1 MIEKVE
7 CKIKEYPIIYLF
19 RGGVSIIK
27 FNFIN
32 FDFKNGLVYLTIKR
46 KIDSKPIFSYTFNKR
61 EEYKV
66 LFDKEFTENL
76 SYSEYIY
83 DLVFEYENNYYPL
96 CLPSQIIV
104 KEVVKDV

>member
-27 FNFIN
+27 FNFTN

-46 KIDSKPIFSYTFNKR
+46 KI
-61 EEYKV
+61 
-66 LFDKEFTENL
+66 
-76 SYSEYIY
+76 
-83 DLVFEYENNYYPL
+83 
-96 CLPSQIIV
+96 
-104 KEVVKDV
+104 